1 MPYFT
6 EARRGWREN
15 LGDHRVKYKRGDK
28 FVLGRDLRGEFKGFA
43 AHSFERRFYEQEPAS
58 PNIHDRANS
67 TVNRAK
73 LPSFPRIIRSY
84 IREKGFLFIF
94 PSHRSPH
101 SDRFISNRSFRS
113 RRDSTSR
120 NLSNHIVIVGK
131 LRREGGHRSRVN
143 NFDKPLRA
151 RADN

>member
-1 MPYFT
+1 M
-6 EARRGWREN
+6 
-15 LGDHRVKYKRGDK
+15 GDHRVKYKRGDK

-73 LPSFPRIIRSY
+73 LPSFPRIIR
-84 IREKGFLFIF
+84 EKGFLFIF

-120 NLSNHIVIVGK
+120 NLSNHIVIVDK
-131 LRREGGHRSRVN
+131 LQCEGATGQ
-143 NFDKPLRA
+143 
-151 RADN
+151 

>member
-1 MPYFT
+1 MYWEGICEGNSKDSRCTVSRDGFT
-6 EARRGWREN
+6 SKNR
-15 LGDHRVKYKRGDK
+15 L
-28 FVLGRDLRGEFKGFA
+28 
-43 AHSFERRFYEQEPAS
+43 P

-131 LRREGGHRSRVN
+131 LRREGGHGSRVN